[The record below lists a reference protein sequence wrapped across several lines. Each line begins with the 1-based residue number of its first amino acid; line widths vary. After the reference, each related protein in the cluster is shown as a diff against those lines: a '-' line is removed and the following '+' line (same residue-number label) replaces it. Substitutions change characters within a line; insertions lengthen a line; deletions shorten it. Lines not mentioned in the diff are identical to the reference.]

1 MRVAFVTQWFP
12 PEPSH
17 VAGGIAD
24 GLAARGHDVDVL
36 TGFPNYPHGVLYD
49 GYRMARY
56 RVDRRSERVTVHRSP
71 LYASH
76 DANPARRM
84 ANYLSWAGS
93 ATYTGRARLP
103 KPDVWLTYYGPATA
117 VLPAVLAGRAHRA
130 PVCHLI
136 QDLWPDSVTDSG
148 FVGGAPARAMHRS
161 LETFCDWT
169 YRRAAGIGVISPSMR
184 QVLVERGVPAHRIH
198 YTPNWID
205 DAHLHPDTSPSDALR
220 TSLGLPA
227 GKRLFMYA
235 GSMGEVQGL
244 APILEA
250 FAHCPMANLVLIGSG
265 TQAHALRRRVADLR
279 ADNVEFR
286 DPVPGGEI
294 GRYLAAADVQLVS
307 LKDTALL
314 RATMPSKVA
323 GALAAGRPILAH
335 AAGDVAHLIDTTGAG
350 IAVRPGDV
358 GTAVLAIRALATMP
372 THELA
377 RLGRI
382 ARNCFEERFSAEVG
396 LDHLELMLGTCV
408 GRRPAAVL

>member
-49 GYRMARY
+49 GYPLQRY
-56 RVDRRSERVTVHRSP
+56 RVDRRSARVTVHRSP

-117 VLPAVLAGRAHRA
+117 VLPAVLSGRTHRA

-148 FVGGAPARAMHRS
+148 FVVGRPAQAMHRG

-184 QVLVERGVPAHRIH
+184 QVLLDRGVPAHRIH

-205 DAHLHPDTSPSDALR
+205 DAHLHPGRPGDDALR
-220 TSLGLPA
+220 TSLGLPV
-227 GKRLFMYA
+227 GRRLFVYA

-244 APILEA
+244 APVLEA
-250 FAHCPMANLVLIGSG
+250 FAHVPQTSLVLVGSG
-265 TQAHALRRRVADLR
+265 TERDALRRRAAELR

-286 DPVPGGEI
+286 DPVPAGEI
-294 GRYLAAADVQLVS
+294 GRYLAAADVLLVS

-314 RATMPSKVA
+314 RATMPSKVQA
-323 GALAAGRPILAH
+323 ALAAGRPILAH
-335 AAGDVAHLIDTTGAG
+335 ASGDVAHLIDTTGAG

-358 GTAVLAIRALATMP
+358 GTAVLAIRALAAMP
-372 THELA
+372 SEELA
-377 RLGRI
+377 RLGHV
-382 ARNCFEERFSAEVG
+382 ARACFEERFSAEIG
-396 LDHLELMLGTCV
+396 LDRLEHMLATCV
-408 GRRPAAVL
+408 GRRPAAVR